1 MLKQGGAEMEKIKK
15 TYYIDSDIVK
25 KLKIKAVV
33 ENKTETEVANEILK
47 EYMEKEGDKYTIKN
61 K

>member
-47 EYMEKEGDKYTIKN
+47 EYMSKKGDSYTVK